1 MLVQSDLYLRGAEL
15 QRTAFVQMV
24 TRVAERIGVAT
35 TDESTLHI
43 PIGMVKDVLV
53 GDPMPLR

>member
-1 MLVQSDLYLRGAEL
+1 MLVLSDLYLRGAEL

-35 TDESTLHI
+35 TDESTLH